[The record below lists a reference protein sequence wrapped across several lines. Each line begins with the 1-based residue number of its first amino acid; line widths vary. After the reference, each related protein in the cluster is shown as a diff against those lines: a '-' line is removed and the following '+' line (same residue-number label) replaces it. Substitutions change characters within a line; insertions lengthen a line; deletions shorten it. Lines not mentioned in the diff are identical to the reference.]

1 MIKEYLPDSHALT
14 ADTGRIQHPDHTHM
28 HKKLCLQGLVA
39 TEVPAEVS
47 RVEDVYFFT
56 DFNMI
61 EISRLLDGSI
71 TTDVEVYYRVP
82 WYQAHRRQA
91 LYKSDSGHRWPQP
104 SRELAGGH
112 GREKRPRKPR
122 KVLEKGVPICQTR
135 KIAQLQQQRMQVLR
149 CQEFEPSFFACRVG
163 GRGRENRPLSR
174 SKVSRSCFVFRNTH
188 HRFIF
193 ARPGSLRGPGH
204 LRWIKVR
211 ACGSTLR
218 RWRGAWSERGDVAK
232 LTFYSHKHFQINHVF
247 SVG

>member
-82 WYQAHRRQA
+82 WY
-91 LYKSDSGHRWPQP
+91 LL
-104 SRELAGGH
+104 SREAGALLLLHVYALAATS
-112 GREKRPRKPR
+112 P
-122 KVLEKGVPICQTR
+122 CTT
-135 KIAQLQQQRMQVLR
+135 AQAT
-149 CQEFEPSFFACRVG
+149 P
-163 GRGRENRPLSR
+163 
-174 SKVSRSCFVFRNTH
+174 
-188 HRFIF
+188 
-193 ARPGSLRGPGH
+193 
-204 LRWIKVR
+204 
-211 ACGSTLR
+211 
-218 RWRGAWSERGDVAK
+218 
-232 LTFYSHKHFQINHVF
+232 
-247 SVG
+247 

>member
-1 MIKEYLPDSHALT
+1 MITRNTCLTHTLSLPTQA
-14 ADTGRIQHPDHTHM
+14 AYNIHM

-112 GREKRPRKPR
+112 GREKR
-122 KVLEKGVPICQTR
+122 L
-135 KIAQLQQQRMQVLR
+135 LR
-149 CQEFEPSFFACRVG
+149 
-163 GRGRENRPLSR
+163 
-174 SKVSRSCFVFRNTH
+174 
-188 HRFIF
+188 
-193 ARPGSLRGPGH
+193 
-204 LRWIKVR
+204 
-211 ACGSTLR
+211 
-218 RWRGAWSERGDVAK
+218 
-232 LTFYSHKHFQINHVF
+232 
-247 SVG
+247 